1 MQTNNQFRRIFFV
14 ILIFSLFPF
23 LSCKKYLDKKP
34 DSSLTVPQTLDELQ
48 NLFNDAD
55 RMNFNLTP
63 SLGETSADDYFL
75 NQSTYDRL
83 PDFMKNG
90 YNWTIKDYKFG
101 NDWSTNYLPVYNA
114 NYTLETLKKIVKT
127 VSNED
132 QWDKVKGYALFT
144 RGYSFLNLTWDYA
157 KAYDETTAATDLGIA
172 LRTTADFNV
181 PSKRANVEATYQQII
196 ADAEDASSLLPDLS
210 SNVLLPSKAAAYGL
224 LARTFLSMGKFDS
237 ALNYSTLC
245 LNLKSDL
252 MDYNNVSLTNNVPF
266 TNLDNLE
273 IIYDTEMN
281 TFNTQPYSFS
291 GFVDTTLY
299 SMYNDSDL
307 RKTIYFRLDNGY
319 YRFKGPYTANGLYL
333 FTGIATDEIFLIRA
347 ECYARLGDIE
357 NAMKDL
363 NILMVKRWKNTVP
376 YPIISTT
383 NQADAIKKILIERR
397 KELLM
402 RGIRWSD
409 IKRLNKESE
418 NIVPTRIINGK
429 TFTLPP
435 NDNRYA
441 LPLPIDIITS
451 TGMPQN
457 E

>member
-1 MQTNNQFRRIFFV
+1 MQTNNQFSRIFFV
-14 ILIFSLFPF
+14 IFIFSLFPF
-23 LSCKKYLDKKP
+23 FSCKKYLDKKP

-75 NQSTYDRL
+75 NQPTYDRL

-90 YNWTIKDYKFG
+90 YDWTLKIYKYG
-101 NDWSTNYLPVYNA
+101 NDWSTSYLPVYNA
-114 NYTLETLKKIVKT
+114 NYTLETLGKITKT
-127 VSNED
+127 ATNKE

-144 RGYSFLNLTWDYA
+144 RAYSFLNLSWDYA
-157 KAYDETTAATDLGIA
+157 KAYDKTTAATDLGIA
-172 LRTTADFNV
+172 LRTTSDFNV

-196 ADAEDASSLLPDLS
+196 ADAEEASLLLPNLS

-237 ALNYSTLC
+237 ALTYSTLC
-245 LNLKSDL
+245 LNIKSDL
-252 MDYNNVSLTNNVPF
+252 IDYNNVSLTSDVPF
-266 TNLDNLE
+266 TNLNNAE

-281 TFNTQPYSFS
+281 TFNTQPYSFY

-347 ECYARLGDIE
+347 ECYARLGDIA

-363 NILMVKRWKNTVP
+363 NTLMVKRWENTVP
-376 YPIISTT
+376 YPVISATD
-383 NQADAIKKILIERR
+383 QADAVNKILSERR
-397 KELLM
+397 KELLF

-409 IKRLNKESE
+409 IKRLNKVGG
-418 NIVPTRIINGK
+418 NIVPTRLINGK
-429 TFTLPP
+429 TLTLPP

-441 LPLPIDIITS
+441 LPLPFDIITS